1 MRYLVMECHPSY
13 AILLDEDGRLV
24 KAANL
29 HYQVG
34 QTVESPVIMRE
45 QETAQVSRLPRK
57 LGATVAAASCMMLLL
72 LGYYQ
77 NYMAPYTAIALSI
90 NPSVLMELNKQGNV
104 VDLEGLNEDGED
116 LLEGYKPE
124 SKDRLEVTDAL
135 IDRAID
141 MGYLSAGGRISFDID
156 TPDDAKFQQY
166 GVELRSNVTEHL
178 ADRFTVTVEIKRHS
192 TDDEAEDSDDWQ
204 EDDDNQS
211 AVAPSAE
218 PQEQKKP
225 TAVIPIVQNDD
236 NDDDWDEADDTDD
249 ADDVDDAQYDT
260 DDDDDSDDIADYDDK
275 QDEIE
280 DDIDDSDDDTD
291 HINDSDDDDDLD
303 SDDNDTEETG
313 LSNDDDDNDDD
324 NDNSVQ
330 GNADDIDD
338 TDDRDDDNGE
348 QDSELGEEDDDE

>member
-57 LGATVAAASCMMLLL
+57 LGATVAAAACMMLLL

-204 EDDDNQS
+204 KDDDNQS
-211 AVAPSAE
+211 VVAPSAE

-249 ADDVDDAQYDT
+249 ADDIDDAQYDT

-324 NDNSVQ
+324 DDNSVQ